1 MFPGSLVQLRFA
13 PAVSIDEYA
22 CAIPHTPIFTLG
34 KGRRQTRAKSITAG
48 NCTKYAGSRVY
59 TRGSALFFCLVCS
72 NKVLAAKMKF
82 SEFVQVAKNIIRH
95 PLVLV
100 LLLAAAVCVCLS
112 IYSGTYI
119 KSFTTSRQSS
129 PFLLEESAGQIPS
142 HPPKVRIHVPAPA
155 ADTLG
160 KELPSL
166 VITKKYTRILGLTQ
180 MNLYYTI
187 VLNCENFCTAWN
199 FFQSTAAVLSIYPPS
214 LTVRTKHPLFMS
226 FALQ

>member
-1 MFPGSLVQLRFA
+1 MCTHAQ
-13 PAVSIDEYA
+13 Y
-22 CAIPHTPIFTLG
+22 HTPFALG

-48 NCTKYAGSRVY
+48 SCTKYAGSRVY

-82 SEFVQVAKNIIRH
+82 SEFVHVAKKIIRH

-100 LLLAAAVCVCLS
+100 LLPAAAVCVCLS

-119 KSFTTSRQSS
+119 KSFTTSRQSI

-142 HPPKVRIHVPAPA
+142 HPPKVIHASASA

-160 KELPSL
+160 KVLPSL
-166 VITKKYTRILGLTQ
+166 VITEKYTRILCLTQ
-180 MNLYYTI
+180 TNLYYTI
-187 VLNCENFCTAWN
+187 VLTDREKFCTWN
-199 FFQSTAAVLSIYPPS
+199 FFQNTCSGST
-214 LTVRTKHPLFMS
+214 
-226 FALQ
+226 

>member
-1 MFPGSLVQLRFA
+1 MCTHAQ
-13 PAVSIDEYA
+13 Y
-22 CAIPHTPIFTLG
+22 HTPFALS

-48 NCTKYAGSRVY
+48 SCTKYAGSRVY

-100 LLLAAAVCVCLS
+100 LLPAAAVCVCLT

-119 KSFTTSRQSS
+119 KSFTTSRQSI

-142 HPPKVRIHVPAPA
+142 HPPKVIHASARA
-155 ADTLG
+155 AVRTLG
-160 KELPSL
+160 KVLPSL
-166 VITKKYTRILGLTQ
+166 VITEKYTRMLCLTQ
-180 MNLYYTI
+180 TNLYYT
-187 VLNCENFCTAWN
+187 
-199 FFQSTAAVLSIYPPS
+199 
-214 LTVRTKHPLFMS
+214 KLF
-226 FALQ
+226 